1 MLSVFS
7 YMGSD
12 LLLYGTYG
20 SSTLNIPSIFGYQA
34 FVFFFYFRW
43 YDFYAFSTLFDYHF
57 TFYGLVAIS
66 LSLTL
71 FEFWRSYVRTELSG
85 LFIEARLLCRYLF
98 LMIIK

>member
-34 FVFFFYFRW
+34 FVFFFF
-43 YDFYAFSTLFDYHF
+43 FDGTIF
-57 TFYGLVAIS
+57 MLS
-66 LSLTL
+66 RLSLTIISL
-71 FEFWRSYVRTELSG
+71 FMVW
-85 LFIEARLLCRYLF
+85 LLYHFR
-98 LMIIK
+98 